1 MAATHPCLRLAR
13 LLSSRRVNRPK
24 ARPREKMRS
33 PDVSMLL
40 LFFLRKSKVL
50 QVLDALPQIEVAVG
64 FQKRL
69 SANVRSLR

>member
-1 MAATHPCLRLAR
+1 MAATRPCLRLAR

-24 ARPREKMRS
+24 ARLQEKMRS
-33 PDVSMLL
+33 LDVSMLL
-40 LFFLRKSKVL
+40 LFFLRESRVL